1 VEEKGNI
8 AINSFIKILIL
19 FLELESANAILKM
32 ELFASSTIGI
42 DPIVYRPLIILYS
55 LQS

>member
-19 FLELESANAILKM
+19 SLELESANAILKM
-32 ELFASSTIGI
+32 ELFASSTIEV

>member
-1 VEEKGNI
+1 VEEKSNI
-8 AINSFIKILIL
+8 AIKSFIKSLIL
-19 FLELESANAILKM
+19 SLELESANAILKM
-32 ELFASSTIGI
+32 ELFASSTIEV

>member
-8 AINSFIKILIL
+8 AIKSFIKSLIL
-19 FLELESANAILKM
+19 SLELESANAILKM
-32 ELFASSTIGI
+32 ELFASSTIEV
-42 DPIVYRPLIILYS
+42 DPIVYRPLIILYP

>member
-8 AINSFIKILIL
+8 AIKSFIKILIL
-19 FLELESANAILKM
+19 SLELESANAILKM
-32 ELFASSTIGI
+32 ELFASSTIEV